1 MSSDITQLLIDAR
14 HGDRDAFGHLFDQVY
29 DELRG
34 LARGQ
39 LRRLRPGDTLA
50 TTALVHEAYLKLCD
64 QTRLDVHDRT
74 HFFALSARAM
84 RQILVDHFRRSQ
96 AEKRGGNRHPVSLQ
110 EGQIPVEDRGDVLLA
125 LDEALTRLGHLNER
139 LSQVVE
145 YKFFG
150 GMTQEEI
157 AEVLGVTDRTVRNDW
172 RKAKAWLA
180 RELRPGE

>member
-1 MSSDITQLLIDAR
+1 MPPDITQLLIDAR
-14 HGDRDAFGHLFDQVY
+14 EGDRVAFGDLFDRVY
-29 DELRG
+29 DELRV
-34 LARGQ
+34 LARAQ
-39 LRRLRPGDTLA
+39 LRRMRPGDTLA

-84 RQILVDHFRRSQ
+84 RQVLVDHFRRGQ
-96 AEKRGGNRHPVSLQ
+96 AQKRGGEHRPVSLQ
-110 EGQIPVEDRGDVLLA
+110 DGQIPGENRGEVLLA
-125 LDEALTRLGHLNER
+125 LDEALTRLAGLNER

-145 YKFFG
+145 CRFFG

-180 RELRPGE
+180 RELR